1 MKIVIIGN
9 GVAGIS
15 AAEAI
20 RNKSKDIEI
29 VMYSDEKFY
38 HYSRPR
44 VIEYLSGKISSERLI
59 IKNKEF
65 YEQNNIK
72 INLNTKIK
80 KIDVNLK
87 KVICDSGDESFDR
100 LIIAAGAKSFL
111 PPVKGS
117 DLSGVFT
124 LRTIEDA
131 EKIIEFARGKKSAV
145 VIGGGLLGIEAAMS
159 IFNLGLSVTVVEVFE
174 RLLPRQL
181 DKDGAVILQKM
192 IEAKGLKFLLSK
204 QTEKIE
210 SKDEKLEVIFKDGEK
225 IITDLILFSAGIR
238 SNLEIV
244 KETGIE
250 IDKGIKINENMQ
262 TSVKDIYAAG
272 DIAKFNGVVYGI
284 WSAAKEQGWAA
295 GLNASGED
303 IKYKGSILSTK
314 LKITGIELA
323 SIGDIE
329 KKEKTEIFTKAG
341 EGIYKRLFIENK
353 IITGAILLGDTKE
366 YQKIQ
371 EIIKNKMPVN
381 NPSELI

>member
-272 DIAKFNGVVYGI
+272 DIAEFNGVVYGI
-284 WSAAKEQGWAA
+284 WPAAKEQGWAA

-329 KKEKTEIFTKAG
+329 KKEKTEIFTKTG